1 MIGYGSSITSKLN
14 TLEDINSS
22 PYSKISSGKREVDH
36 VLCGGLI
43 KGKVYL
49 LAADPG
55 TGKSTLCMQIISEL
69 SNNWKALYVTSEED
83 LPQVK
88 DRGERLES
96 NLSKIYVQAS
106 SNLIDICNSMRI
118 MRPDFMILDS
128 IQALTNP
135 DKSASAGSPSQIK
148 SCTEELTKMAKTL
161 GICLIIIGHVTKS
174 SEIAGPIAMQHIVD
188 AVLRMS
194 RDNLT
199 GDTVLSCIKTRMG
212 STENIGLM
220 KMTHKGLIET
230 SYKEI
235 LEKKSDKVLIPLLN
249 NGRFT
254 IAEIDCLVSF
264 SGKPINSENIQTSHI
279 KRVIEIIKANTGFDF
294 SRMSITI
301 RSSEPISKDDTYAD
315 LGIFYAMVLAFLLI
329 KPKGYVVLGSL
340 NSYGEVEYTTYM
352 NNILSYCKQA
362 GVEKIISSSKSEA
375 KTKFNTVNE
384 MCEYILKEDDGRLR

>member
-1 MIGYGSSITSKLN
+1 MIGYGSTITSKLN
-14 TLEDINSS
+14 TLEDVNSS

-36 VLCGGLI
+36 VLSGGLI
-43 KGKVYL
+43 KVKVSL
-49 LAADPG
+49 LAAEPG
-55 TGKSTLCMQIISEL
+55 TGKSTLCMQIISKL
-69 SNNWKALYVTSEED
+69 SSEWKVLYVTSEED
-83 LPQVK
+83 LPQIK
-88 DRGERLES
+88 ERGERLEA
-96 NLSKIYVQAS
+96 NLEKIYVQSS
-106 SNLIDICNSMRI
+106 SNLIDICNSMRA

-128 IQALTNP
+128 IQAISKP

-148 SCTEELTKMAKTL
+148 SCAEELTKMAKTL

-199 GDTVLSCIKTRMG
+199 GDTILSCVKTRMG

-220 KMTHKGLIET
+220 KMTNKGLIET

-279 KRVIEIIKANTGFDF
+279 KRVIEIVKANTGFDF

-384 MCEYILKEDDGRLR
+384 MCEYILKEDDERLR